1 MVGKLVKVE
10 SSVSTTEYTG
20 FDILGRV
27 TGHKQTTDGQE
38 YTTGY
43 TYNLSGALVEQTYP
57 SGRVVKNTFD
67 ADGALSQVQSKRS
80 SETYRNFAN
89 GFVYNAAGAVTAM
102 KLGNGRWENTTFNSR
117 LQPTQIGLGAGAY
130 SQSLLKLGT
139 HTERLQI
146 TATLS
151 SRR

>member
-1 MVGKLVKVE
+1 M
-10 SSVSTTEYTG
+10 
-20 FDILGRV
+20 D
-27 TGHKQTTDGQE
+27 

-43 TYNLSGALVEQTYP
+43 SYDLGGSLLEQTYP
-57 SGRVVKNTFD
+57 SGRVVKNTLD
-67 ADGALSQVQSKRS
+67 SDRALSQVQSKRS

-102 KLGNGRWENTTFNSR
+102 KLGISRWENTTFNAR